1 MLGSESVTWRGR
13 PRHIALI
20 AAATS
25 IAAAVF
31 PAASSARLVE
41 AISVSSNVH
50 VAPGQTPSQHLK
62 CPARAV
68 ALNAGVDSNLTTI
81 DSVPRPTARGW
92 DVSFAAGS
100 KAIDTRV
107 ILRCVRLQLPRSV
120 DGVTLAVET
129 KIEPVVE
136 LPPGGTQKLTL
147 RCSTG
152 FTPTG
157 WGLDRTGDDNGLSVA
172 AAVPSKR
179 AWRFVIENT
188 GGTDAGG
195 TLYGRCL
202 EKKQFAETGQRHS
215 FGTRVATSKSTG
227 GSATRSCRGSEYSV
241 ATGFSLPVTD
251 DIFLTG
257 TGPVGRHDGEWH
269 FAKASGAGPVKTRLV
284 CLSTATQFH

>member
-13 PRHIALI
+13 TRHLALI
-20 AAATS
+20 AAATT
-25 IAAAVF
+25 IAAAAL
-31 PAASSARLVE
+31 PAAASAGLIQ
-41 AISVSSNVH
+41 ALSVTSNVH
-50 VAPGQTPSQHLK
+50 VAPGQTASHKLK

-68 ALNAGVDSNLTTI
+68 ALNAAADSGLNSI
-81 DSVPRPTARGW
+81 DSAPRPTARGW

-100 KAIDTRV
+100 NPIDTRV
-107 ILRCVRLQLPRSV
+107 VLRCVRFALPP
-120 DGVTLAVET
+120 GVSGIFLAVET
-129 KIEPVVE
+129 KIEPVFE
-136 LPPGGTQKLTL
+136 LPPGGTQNLAL

-172 AAVPSKR
+172 AALPTKN

-188 GGTDAGG
+188 GTANAAG

-202 EKKQFAETGQRHS
+202 EKKQHAETGQRHS
-215 FGTRVATSKSTG
+215 FGTRIAASKATG
-227 GSATRSCRGSEYSV
+227 GSATRSCRSSEYSV
-241 ATGFSLPVTD
+241 ATGFSLPVSD

-269 FAKASGAGPVKTRLV
+269 FAKASGAGAVKTSLV